1 MQILAV
7 DIGTGTQDILL
18 FDSERAVENCL
29 KLVMPSPTLLIG
41 EQIKRATAAR
51 LPLLIQ
57 GVVMGGGP
65 AAWAV
70 EAHRRVGLRVL
81 ATPDAAATF
90 NDDLDYVQREMG
102 VELIHDEDARRL
114 AGNEDF
120 VHIEFRDFDYDAIRR
135 AFAAF
140 GFDLHPDALALAVFD
155 HGAAPPDVSDRQF
168 RMDYLVERLHRD
180 RRLSTFAF
188 HAADVP
194 SIMTRLAALAATAIA
209 QADAPVIVMDTAPAA
224 VLGALD
230 DPVVAAHRS
239 ALVANVGNFHT
250 LAFQFRDGAFVRLF
264 EHHTGLL
271 TPETLTG
278 WLRIA
283 RRRRDQPRGGVRR
296 SRPRRAGIGRRSRAA
311 GVLGRRRTPAGDAAG
326 CRVARLLRRAARRS
340 DAHRLLRPAARLRRS
355 GAGLARA
362 DHRGAGRTCR
372 SQFVVDQT
380 TDDRRRR
387 QDYLHE
393 SRITRH
399 VSFTNTHRGYHGRPR
414 HHQRRTPHVQL
425 WPIRGHRPEL

>member
-1 MQILAV
+1 MQILTV

-18 FDSERAVENCL
+18 FDSERAPENCL

-70 EAHRRVGLRVL
+70 EAHLRAGLHVL
-81 ATPDAAATF
+81 ATPDAATTF
-90 NDDLDYVQREMG
+90 NDDLDYVKREMG
-102 VELIHDEDARRL
+102 VEIIADEAVGKLPADANY
-114 AGNEDF
+114 A
-120 VHIEFRDFDYDAIRR
+120 HIEFRDFDYDAIRR

-188 HAADVP
+188 RAAEVP
-194 SIMTRLAALAATAIA
+194 AIMTRLRVLAATAIA
-209 QADAPVIVMDTAPAA
+209 QADAPVVVMDTAPAA

-230 DPVVAAHRS
+230 DPVVAAHPD
-239 ALVANVGNFHT
+239 ALVVNVGNFHT
-250 LAFQFRDGAFVRLF
+250 LAFQFRDGEFVRLF

-271 TPETLTG
+271 TPSTLAG
-278 WLRIA
+278 WLRALAAGEISHA
-283 RRRRDQPRGGVRR
+283 AIFGDHGHGALALDDAAVPLKFLAVVG
-296 SRPRRAGIGRRSRAA
+296 PRRAMLE
-311 GVLGRRRTPAGDAAG
+311 GVGLSAHYAVPHGDQMLTG
-326 CRVARLLRRAARRS
+326 CFGLLRACA
-340 DAHRLLRPAARLRRS
+340 DLEPAWREPITEALS
-355 GAGLARA
+355 ERA
-362 DHRGAGRTCR
+362 DR
-372 SQFVVDQT
+372 S
-380 TDDRRRR
+380 
-387 QDYLHE
+387 
-393 SRITRH
+393 
-399 VSFTNTHRGYHGRPR
+399 
-414 HHQRRTPHVQL
+414 L
-425 WPIRGHRPEL
+425 W